1 MELLLLVL
9 ASVCFAV
16 GGLFMKL
23 SNGAARLGPTI
34 TFSLLFLVGA
44 LVQAYAMR
52 RADLGVV
59 YIAVLGLEAI
69 LAFLFSVAL
78 FHESRSPARIAA
90 IVLIVAGVI
99 LLRRT

>member
-1 MELLLLVL
+1 MELLLLIV
-9 ASVCFAV
+9 ASLCFAV

-23 SNGAARLGPTI
+23 SNGASRLGPTI
-34 TFSLLFLVGA
+34 AFSLLFLVGA

-69 LAFLFSVAL
+69 LAFVFSVAL
-78 FHESRSPARIAA
+78 LHDSRSPARIAA